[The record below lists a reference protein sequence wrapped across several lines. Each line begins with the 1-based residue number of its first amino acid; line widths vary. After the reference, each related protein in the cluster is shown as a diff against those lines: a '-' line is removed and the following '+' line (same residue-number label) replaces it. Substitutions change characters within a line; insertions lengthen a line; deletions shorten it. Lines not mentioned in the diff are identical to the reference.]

1 MPKVEEKFS
10 EFESW
15 LEGGGGGGG
24 GLAHAAV
31 CVQLKK
37 FGDKELQSTLV

>member
-1 MPKVEEKFS
+1 MF
-10 EFESW
+10 FG
-15 LEGGGGGGG
+15 LFF
-24 GLAHAAV
+24 LAHAAV